1 MAKSSKEIIA
11 EKRQRKEEYKKM
23 RQTLIDIIESE
34 KTTNAE
40 KIAAIDV
47 IYKIDA
53 EGIPMPKDW

>member
-47 IYKIDA
+47 IFKIDA